1 MSDVPLK
8 LLILLVLMLINAFFA
23 ASEIAIISLSPSN
36 LRQIREMNTAT
47 SKALLRLTKEPNRL
61 LSTIQVGITLAG
73 FFASA
78 SAAQNFSAPVGRFLA
93 ALGLPYA
100 YQIAFG
106 LVTILLS
113 YVTLVFGE
121 LVPKRIA
128 LASKEKIALAV
139 ARPIEWISLLAKP
152 FVRLLSLSTSLVLK
166 VLRIKD
172 EAEEE
177 MVSREEILRLLR
189 VSSEQGSI
197 DHNEELLLSRVIE
210 LRDTEARQIMTPS
223 NRVFSVDV
231 DGFDGHVFTQMIDS
245 GFSRFPVYEEDRDHI
260 IGLLYMKDI
269 LAFLHQGEGEIDI
282 RQLIR
287 KPFFVLENR
296 FLDDILRDF
305 QREKIHLGIVIDEY
319 GTFSGILAIEEIL
332 EEIVGEIDDEFD
344 TVQKEIVKTQTG
356 WRINGLV
363 SLHDIHTK
371 LGWELED
378 KEITT
383 LSGYLLYHHGTS
395 ALVPGSVF
403 THEGLE
409 MTVEQADQKGID
421 WVHVR
426 KLPETWDIS
435 ETEAEND

>member
-1 MSDVPLK
+1 MSDAPVK
-8 LLILLVLMLINAFFA
+8 LLILLVLMLVNAFFA
-23 ASEIAIISLSPSN
+23 ASEIAIISLSPAH
-36 LRQIREMNTAT
+36 LRKIKEKKTPA
-47 SKALLRLTKEPNRL
+47 SKALIRMTQEPNRL

-78 SAAQNFSAPVGRFLA
+78 SAAQNFSEPVAKMLTA
-93 ALGLPYA
+93 IKIPYA
-100 YQIAFG
+100 KQVAFG

-128 LASKEKIALAV
+128 LTYKEKLALAV
-139 ARPIEWISLLAKP
+139 ARPIDIVSLLAKP
-152 FVRLLSLSTSLVLK
+152 FVRLLSVSTALVLR
-166 VLRIKD
+166 LLGIKD
-172 EAEEE
+172 EAEQE
-177 MVSREEILRLLR
+177 MISREEILRLFR
-189 VSSEQGSI
+189 VSFEQGSI

-210 LRDTEARQIMTPS
+210 LRETEARQVMTPS
-223 NRVFSVDV
+223 SRVFSIDV
-231 DGFDGHVFTQMIDS
+231 DGFDGEIFSEMIDS

-260 IGLLYMKDI
+260 IGVLYMKDI
-269 LAFLHQGEGEIDI
+269 LAFLHKEEGEIDI

-296 FLDDILRDF
+296 YLDDILRDF
-305 QREKIHLGIVIDEY
+305 QREKVHLGIVIDEY

-344 TVQKEIVKTQTG
+344 TVQKEIEKTATG
-356 WRINGLV
+356 WRINGLI

-383 LSGYLLYHHGTS
+383 LSGYLLYHHGTE
-395 ALVPGSVF
+395 ALEKGRIFV
-403 THEGLE
+403 HEGFE
-409 MTVEQADQKGID
+409 ITIEEADQKGID
-421 WVHVR
+421 WVQVR
-426 KLPETWDIS
+426 RLPKVTPLPGIDF
-435 ETEAEND
+435 DKF